1 MDDDEY
7 DDDEFDSVEFAVEQ
21 DEQEAKERKLRDEID
36 EALDDFHE
44 GRPKHEP
51 LESESETYSNR
62 DTNFDN
68 KRWAKRFLD
77 DMKDDD
83 QYVWYDH
90 GSFMSMS
97 HSYLIDRNY

>member
-36 EALDDFHE
+36 EALADE
-44 GRPKHEP
+44 GRSKHEP

-62 DTNFDN
+62 DTNLGN

-83 QYVWYDH
+83 
-90 GSFMSMS
+90 
-97 HSYLIDRNY
+97 

>member
-1 MDDDEY
+1 MDDDEYDDDEY

-21 DEQEAKERKLRDEID
+21 DQEDSKNEELQADIA

-51 LESESETYSNR
+51 LESESKTYSNR

-83 QYVWYDH
+83 
-90 GSFMSMS
+90 
-97 HSYLIDRNY
+97 